1 MLLSTD
7 DTICAVA
14 TPLGTSGIGVIRLS
28 GPDALDIAS
37 KIFSINIKQSPSH
50 TLHHGNVLD
59 PLNGSIIDD
68 AVVAIFKNP
77 KSYTGED
84 VVEFSC
90 HGSLP
95 VLKDILNVLL
105 NSGARLAE
113 SGEFTK
119 RAFFNG
125 KLDLSQAEAVN
136 DLIRAGSDKAREIA
150 VRQLKGALSK
160 TINAAS
166 NQILGVIAAV
176 EAAVDF
182 PDDVDE
188 PNSAWLKSEISKVLE
203 DLDGLISSAQKGRI
217 YREGLR
223 IVIAGH
229 VNVGKSS
236 LLNALL
242 RHSRAIVTPIPGTTR
257 DIIEENLEICGIPV
271 IAIDTAGIRDTIDPV
286 EIIGVE
292 RSWESV
298 ESADIILLVLD
309 INEGLTK
316 SDLQVFD
323 AVSNNKP
330 VIVVLNKTDKLSIH
344 EQENAKQQIIKDIKH
359 PITSVLTS
367 AFIGEGIEYLE
378 NTIAAVSGDVGEL
391 ESVTVSNVRHMQAL
405 AEASKSLKQALFTL
419 ELNQP
424 IDLLNVDL
432 TSARYNLGLITGES
446 AAEDLLE
453 RIFSEFCIGK

>member
-1 MLLSTD
+1 MLFSAV

-37 KIFSINIKQSPSH
+37 KIFSTNIKQAPSH
-50 TLHHGNVLD
+50 TLHHGNVID
-59 PLNGSIIDD
+59 PQNGSVIDD
-68 AVVAIFKNP
+68 AVAAIFKNP

-95 VLKDILNVLL
+95 VLKDILNLLL

-113 SGEFTK
+113 PGEFTK

-150 VRQLKGALSK
+150 VRQLKGSLSK
-160 TINAAS
+160 IIKAAS
-166 NQILGVIAAV
+166 HQILGIIAAV

-188 PNSAWLKSEISKVLE
+188 PDSTWLISEISKVIE
-203 DLDGLISSAQKGRI
+203 ILDGLISSAHKGRI

-257 DIIEENLEICGIPV
+257 DVIEENLEICGIPV

-298 ESADIILLVLD
+298 ETADIILLVLD

-316 SDLQVFD
+316 SDLKVFD
-323 AVSNNKP
+323 AVSNSKP
-330 VIVVLNKTDKLSIH
+330 VILVLNKIDKLSIH
-344 EQENAKQQIIKDIKH
+344 EQEEAKQQITQEISH
-359 PITSVLTS
+359 PITAVLTS
-367 AFIGEGIEYLE
+367 AFTGDGIEDLE
-378 NTIAAVSGDVGEL
+378 NMIAAVSGDVGEL
-391 ESVTVSNVRHMQAL
+391 ESVTVSNVRHIQAL
-405 AEASKSLKQALFTL
+405 TEASKSLKQALFTL

-453 RIFSEFCIGK
+453 RIFAEFCIGK